1 MLGRFHA
8 VRVIFGS
15 IFILL
20 GVVIFYQNLYKKD
33 GPAFGVIRLPVETIQ
48 ETWMSLEE
56 FTQLSRPNTTCPV
69 SLNFTQKIIVCAMW
83 IGMKCPPTEEPN
95 LFTYLLGCYIA
106 PLFQISAFLYM
117 RFTKANLTNQYLINH
132 PQPSLRHQIIPFN
145 YVNLPSK

>member
-15 IFILL
+15 IFIIL
-20 GVVIFYQNLYKKD
+20 GVVIFYQNFYKKD

-69 SLNFTQKIIVCAMW
+69 SLNFTQKNNCLCNVDRNDV
-83 IGMKCPPTEEPN
+83 PSN
-95 LFTYLLGCYIA
+95 
-106 PLFQISAFLYM
+106 
-117 RFTKANLTNQYLINH
+117 RVTKT
-132 PQPSLRHQIIPFN
+132 F
-145 YVNLPSK
+145 